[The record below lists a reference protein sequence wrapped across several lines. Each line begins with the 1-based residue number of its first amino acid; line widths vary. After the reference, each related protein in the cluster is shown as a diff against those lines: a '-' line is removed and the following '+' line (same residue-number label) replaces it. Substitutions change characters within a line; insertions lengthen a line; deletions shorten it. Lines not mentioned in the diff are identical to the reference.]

1 MIQPRKWKKSPLRWL
16 PILKFS
22 DSCMPLHSSA
32 ICPSSI
38 LTSRVNTTQ
47 ETWGGSERQGHG
59 EGQVEEWYHRSLE
72 DGSRLCEE
80 LPRVF
85 LPQKFHLASVIALA
99 MGPGEATAGLPWR
112 GLPVSTSYLC
122 CLQGSRRRTVSRS
135 PGRSGPQIKLLYTG
149 FWDT

>member
-22 DSCMPLHSSA
+22 DSCMPLHFSA

-38 LTSRVNTTQ
+38 LTPRVNTTQ
-47 ETWGGSERQGHG
+47 ETWGGSERQGQG

-72 DGSRLCEE
+72 DGSRLCKE

-99 MGPGEATAGLPWR
+99 MGPGGGDGWSAMAGPSSQHILS
-112 GLPVSTSYLC
+112 V
-122 CLQGSRRRTVSRS
+122 
-135 PGRSGPQIKLLYTG
+135 LLTRVKKK
-149 FWDT
+149 DCE